1 MSELSDFFNIIELEL
16 MLKNRKRSA
25 KRSAQMRDELFQHE
39 QATGE
44 TLLDLIRRRSRESKS
59 TDILDMIRRRGNE
72 SKDQE

>member
-1 MSELSDFFNIIELEL
+1 MSELSDFFNIIELKL

-25 KRSAQMRDELFQHE
+25 KRSAQMRDDLFQHE

-44 TLLDLIRRRSRESKS
+44 TLVDMIRRTNRRPNSM
-59 TDILDMIRRRGNE
+59 DILDMIRRRGSE

>member
-25 KRSAQMRDELFQHE
+25 KRSAQMRDDLFQHE

-44 TLLDLIRRRSRESKS
+44 TLVDMIRRTSREIKSKDILELIRRRGS
-59 TDILDMIRRRGNE
+59 E
-72 SKDQE
+72 SKD